1 MEITVSEN
9 NGQENLKSERD
20 KLNKSIN
27 NRERLLF
34 VDDDAAILEGYKF
47 IFENEGFSVDLAM
60 DSKSLMELLQKN
72 DYDMIILDYYLSEEK
87 GIDLARDIHR
97 IRPEQRLTFISG
109 NRNSEN
115 EIKKH
120 DISITGFLMKPLK
133 VEEMLNY
140 IRDKLAN
147 TD

>member
-1 MEITVSEN
+1 MGITVSEN

-27 NRERLLF
+27 NRERLLL

-60 DSKSLMELLQKN
+60 DSKSLMELVQKN

-97 IRPEQRLTFISG
+97 IRPDQRLTFISG
-109 NRNSEN
+109 NRNSVN
-115 EIKKH
+115 EIKKQ